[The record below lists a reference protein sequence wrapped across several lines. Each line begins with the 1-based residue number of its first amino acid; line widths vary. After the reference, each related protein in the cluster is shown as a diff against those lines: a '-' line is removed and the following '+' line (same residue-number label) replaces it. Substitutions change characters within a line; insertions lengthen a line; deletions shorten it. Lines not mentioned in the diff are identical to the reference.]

1 MSTAASP
8 LALRV
13 RFRTFSAA
21 AAFALAFAAASASPL
36 RAQEGDEITKEMA
49 SLDAAVKAKN
59 EQDILASIDLL
70 IEKSR
75 DATKEHK
82 RVADAIGKVLN
93 SDLSKAQIHASKALA
108 DLGPAGSGPLKKA
121 AGAKEIRSEESK
133 KEVYLAVI
141 DAIAKTGDEEN
152 VDFLLKLL
160 KDKDNDVIAAV
171 ATSAKYYARASGAVR
186 KKIVENLV
194 TVLEGSYGASQNN
207 RDTTAV
213 KKYETISTPM
223 LQTLQELTGERIG
236 TPTEWR
242 KWFNENKKRK
252 W

>member
-1 MSTAASP
+1 MFHTGTKTVLLGAA
-8 LALRV
+8 L
-13 RFRTFSAA
+13 AA
-21 AAFALAFAAASASPL
+21 ALVATPAM
-36 RAQEGDEITKEMA
+36 AQDAEEISQELA

-70 IEKSR
+70 MEKSR
-75 DATKEHK
+75 DAAKEHK
-82 RVADAIGKVLN
+82 RVADALGKVVL
-93 SDLSKAQIHASKALA
+93 SDLSKAQIHAAKALA

-121 AGAKEIRSEESK
+121 ANAKEIRSEEEK

-141 DAIAKTGDEEN
+141 DSIAKTGDEDN
-152 VDFLLKLL
+152 VEFLLKLL

-171 ATSAKYYARASGAVR
+171 ATSAKYYSRARGDVR
-186 KKIVENLV
+186 KKIVESFV

-213 KKYETISTPM
+213 RKYETISTPM
-223 LQTLQELTGERIG
+223 LQSLQELTGERIG

-242 KWFNENKKRK
+242 KWYNENKKRK